1 MHVPGRKVSAAAIVV
16 MATLLAATASMAA
29 TNLLYILDASNSM
42 WGRVGSETK
51 IDTAKSVLRESLATL
66 PRGVTPALMVYG
78 HRQKNDCGDVQ
89 LVAPF
94 ERASAEQI
102 SRLVENISPRG
113 KTPIATAL
121 ERAGQ
126 AFEGRL
132 EESNAILLISD
143 GIETCGGNPCEI
155 ARKLSQR
162 GIDLR
167 INVVGFDVDAKAR
180 AQLQCIAK
188 AGKGQYFDAR
198 SANDFKVAVATVQK
212 QAQQAAPPPP
222 QPKPAAKV
230 PPKGPTLYFADEF
243 NGNALSSDWQ
253 VINPDS
259 DNYLVEDGVLTIV
272 AHDGLKADTGRGVN
286 VLRLK
291 KPLPKGDWTI
301 TARLF
306 FVPQTLGETFRMGL
320 EKDAETGLYAVMN
333 VDTVNYDRTNINL
346 RAEKLSKGKRNAFA
360 DWVYY
365 VSGRDLQGR
374 GAFFAANVAAVDLRL
389 VRKGR
394 KYTAMMRLEPRNSG
408 TALPDGK
415 WHTVQSLSALKAPG
429 NTLAMVFGGASSDY
443 LPHGGEGVVQI
454 DWVKIETP

>member
-1 MHVPGRKVSAAAIVV
+1 MHVPGRRVSAAAIVV
-16 MATLLAATASMAA
+16 MATILSATTAMAA

-51 IDTAKSVLRESLATL
+51 IDTAKSVLRDSLASL

-94 ERASAEQI
+94 ARASAEQI
-102 SRLVENISPRG
+102 ARLVENISPRG

-132 EESNAILLISD
+132 EENNAILLISD
-143 GIETCGGNPCEI
+143 GIETCGGNPCDV

-222 QPKPAAKV
+222 QPKPAAKA
-230 PPKGPTLYFADEF
+230 PPKGPSLYFVDEF
-243 NGNALSSDWQ
+243 DGDTLSPDWQ
-253 VINPDS
+253 VLNPDP
-259 DNYLVEDGVLTIV
+259 DNYRVEDGVLTIV
-272 AHDGLKADTGRGVN
+272 ARDGLKATFGQGVN
-286 VLRLK
+286 MLRLNR
-291 KPLPKGDWTI
+291 PMPKGDWTV
-301 TARLF
+301 TARLIF
-306 FVPQTLGETFRMGL
+306 APQTFCETFRMGL
-320 EKDAETGLYAVMN
+320 AKDADNGLYAMMVA
-333 VDTVNYDRTNINL
+333 DTVNYNRTNIDL
-346 RAEKLSKGKRNAFA
+346 RGEKLSKGKRSGFSKTA
-360 DWVYY
+360 YY
-365 VSGRDLQGR
+365 VTGRNLWSR
-374 GAFFAANVAAVDLRL
+374 GAIFGANVAAVDLRL
-389 VRKGR
+389 VKKGR
-394 KYTAMMRLEPRNSG
+394 KYTAMMRLEPARSG
-408 TALPDGK
+408 KALPDGK
-415 WHTVQSLSALKAPG
+415 WREVQSLSALRAPG
-429 NTLAMVFGGASSDY
+429 NALVMIFGGASSSY
-443 LPHGGEGVVQI
+443 LPHEGEGVVRI
-454 DWVKIETP
+454 DQVKIETP